1 MKKLLLAGGVFLGGV
16 LAANAQELKD
26 PCGSPKEF
34 YSKYMLDKCYKVYFD
49 AISEARKKADEANT
63 KASNALDKA
72 SRLEAI
78 INDHENRI
86 RQLERRPVTTPE
98 PRREEPKR
106 QEGVGVYKWQ
116 LEEIGTIRFDFDRF
130 DIRRDQVNI
139 LDQIANKA
147 KESGGEILVVG
158 FADRV
163 GTSRYNFNLSMWRA
177 QRVASELARRGVDI
191 GKMNIAAYGK
201 EVYDLLDPNNRGN
214 QRVVKVYIKK

>member
-1 MKKLLLAGGVFLGGV
+1 MKKFLLAGGVFLGSV
-16 LAANAQELKD
+16 IIASAQEPKD

-49 AISEARKKADEANT
+49 AISEARKKADEANS

-86 RQLERRPVTTPE
+86 RQLERKPAQPAPAPMSET
-98 PRREEPKR
+98 RREE
-106 QEGVGVYKWQ
+106 GIGVYKWQ
-116 LEEIGTIRFDFDRF
+116 LEEIGTVRFDFDRF

-139 LDQIANKA
+139 LDQIASKV
-147 KESGGEILVVG
+147 KESGGEILIVG
-158 FADRV
+158 FADKV

-177 QRVASELARRGVDI
+177 QRVASELARRGTDI

-201 EVYDLLDPNNRGN
+201 EVYDLLDPRNRGN